1 MDIPVR
7 SEPRI
12 SVCVPTR
19 GRPSALARCLAALGR
34 STLPAGALEV
44 VVVGD
49 GPDVE
54 APPSGAAGD
63 VPVVWRTRPRGGPAA
78 ARNLAAELAGAPT
91 LAFLDD
97 DCVPAVDWAER
108 MLAAV
113 DAAPGSIVAGRVRNG
128 LPENRWATASQMVLD
143 VVVEMYNARPG
154 QPGFAPTS
162 NLAMRRDVFA
172 GIGGFDERFRTAA
185 AEDRDFCDRSYDA
198 GHPLVLDETAVVE
211 HFHDLDARSFV
222 SQAASYGRGEVT
234 YREVCAER
242 GRRPNVVRRSFYM
255 KLLLAG
261 LSYGPRRGVPLV
273 GLAAASQLV
282 FLANYWRAG
291 GSRAAAP

>member
-1 MDIPVR
+1 MDISVR

-19 GRPSALARCLAALGR
+19 GRPFALARCLAALGR
-34 STLPAGALEV
+34 STLTAEALEV

-49 GPDVE
+49 GPEVE
-54 APPSGAAGD
+54 APVPGAAGD

-78 ARNLAAELAGAPT
+78 ARNLAAHLAGAPT
-91 LAFLDD
+91 IAFLDD
-97 DCVPAVDWAER
+97 DCVPAEDWAER
-108 MLAAV
+108 ILAAV
-113 DAAPGSIVAGRVRNG
+113 DAAPDSIVAGRVRNG
-128 LPENRWATASQMVLD
+128 LPENRWATASQLVLD
-143 VVVEMYNARPG
+143 VVVDMYNARPG
-154 QPGFAPTS
+154 EPGFAPTS
-162 NLAMRRDVFA
+162 NLAMRRDVFTA
-172 GIGGFDERFRTAA
+172 IGGLDERFRTAA
-185 AEDRDFCDRSYDA
+185 AEDREFCDRSHDA
-198 GHPLVLDETAVVE
+198 GHALVIEETAVVE

-234 YREVCAER
+234 YRAVCAER

-273 GLAAASQLV
+273 CLAATSQLV

-291 GSRAAAP
+291 AWRAAAP